1 MEKLVLA
8 IEDDVEFRDSLADK
22 LKEFCKVSV
31 AGDGEEAIEK
41 ILDEKPCLILLD
53 LLLPK
58 LDGFKVLERL
68 RKYPDKD
75 ISGTP
80 VVVVSNLWSDK
91 DILLAKSLVVESY
104 FVKSNTR
111 LDEVLARVRE
121 ILKKVEL
128 GKQAGQ

>member
-8 IEDDVEFRDSLADK
+8 IEDDVDFRNSLVDK

-68 RKYPDKD
+68 RKYPDKGIAD
-75 ISGTP
+75 TP
-80 VVVVSNLWSDK
+80 VIVVSNLWSDK

-111 LDEVLARVRE
+111 LDEVLAKVQEIFNKRE
-121 ILKKVEL
+121 IK
-128 GKQAGQ
+128 KQAV

>member
-8 IEDDVEFRDSLADK
+8 VEDDIDFRNALADK
-22 LKEFCKVSV
+22 LRLFCSVSA

-41 ILDEKPCLILLD
+41 ILDERPCLILLD

-68 RKYPDKD
+68 RKYPDKE
-75 ISGTP
+75 IAATP
-80 VVVVSNLWSDK
+80 VIVLSNLWSDK

-104 FVKSNTR
+104 FVKSNTSMN
-111 LDEVLARVRE
+111 EVLARVQE
-121 ILKKVEL
+121 ILKKIDKKKLV
-128 GKQAGQ
+128 